1 MSAFQQKTRS
11 LGVRAGILAG
21 ASAAVL
27 AVFGMGA
34 GSAMAA
40 PTCPGGTLAGQ
51 GSTLQK
57 NAQVNTWTSKYNAD
71 CGAGTTVTY
80 TGTGSGAGL
89 KALGFEGGEIE
100 TAWQYAGSDEAP
112 TAGQISTSNGLSGTE
127 AVIVPVT
134 QTAIAVVIHP
144 PAGCQFKSGKG
155 ISWTDLNKVF
165 GGKTITSWNQFENI
179 EATITGAC
187 NSPITRVVREDASGT
202 TYQFKNYLSTLET
215 TESAEAPPCA
225 PLPGDTTWASLRA
238 NNGGAIGTNP
248 NLNWPE
254 CSGGSSVVRA
264 SGGGGVASKVA
275 STAGTIGYAALPDAK
290 GNGASVAEL
299 QNAKTSGVAR
309 FAAPDNTTTNTA
321 RCESAR
327 YTLPSGTAG
336 GTDVDWSET
345 FGAQPTIGGTEYP
358 LCTLTFD
365 LGFHH
370 AVSAHYSAAQAAEVA
385 AYIKYEV
392 SPTEGQTDL
401 KGTWYSALPSNVQE
415 AATTAASKL
424 G

>member
-34 GSAMAA
+34 GSAMAG
-40 PTCPGGTLAGQ
+40 PTCPGGTLEGQ

-57 NAQVNTWTSKYNAD
+57 NAQVNTWTSKYNLD
-71 CGAGTTVTY
+71 CGAGTTVKY

-89 KALGFEGGEIE
+89 KAMGYEGGEIE
-100 TAWQYAGSDEAP
+100 TAWQYAGTDEAP
-112 TAGQISTSNGLSGTE
+112 TAAQISTSNGLSGTE

-165 GGKTITSWNQFENI
+165 GGSAITSWNQFENI
-179 EATITGAC
+179 EGTTC
-187 NSPITRVVREDASGT
+187 SSPITRVVREDASGT

-215 TESAEAPPCA
+215 TESAAAPPCA
-225 PLPGDTTWASLRA
+225 PLTGDTTWASLRA
-238 NNGGAIGTNP
+238 NNGGTITTNP

-254 CSGGSSVVRA
+254 CSGGSTVVRA

-290 GNGASVAEL
+290 GNSATVVAL

-309 FAAPDNTTTNTA
+309 FAAPDNTTTDTA
-321 RCESAR
+321 RCENSR
-327 YTLPSGTAG
+327 YTLPSGTTG
-336 GTDVDWSET
+336 GTDVNWSET
-345 FGAQPTIGGTEYP
+345 FGAQPAIGGTEYP

-365 LGFHH
+365 LGFHN
-370 AVSAHYSAAQAAEVA
+370 AHTAGYTAAQAAEAA

-401 KGTWYSALPSNVQE
+401 AGTWYSALPTNVQE